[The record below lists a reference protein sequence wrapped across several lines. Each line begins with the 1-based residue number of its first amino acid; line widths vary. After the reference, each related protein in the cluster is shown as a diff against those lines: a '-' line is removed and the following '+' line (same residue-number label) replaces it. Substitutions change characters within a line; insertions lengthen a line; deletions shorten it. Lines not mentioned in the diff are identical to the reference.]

1 MHVAYTY
8 EHTSKH
14 VLRERERVER
24 EREREERGGQRER
37 VRDAHVHIYMGTA
50 VMARIG

>member
-14 VLRERERVER
+14 VLR